1 MIDII
6 SKSGNSGV
14 CRCSQCRAEYSVKYL
29 SDARKSPIGDLC
41 ENCKNSIHS
50 MGEITP
56 EKLHKVFNYD
66 PETGILTYKT
76 RSKNFNPGD
85 VANYTVASGYQI
97 TRINGID
104 YLAHRIIYLYMTGKW
119 PELTDHINH
128 NRSDNRWKNLR
139 EVSEREN
146 ALNTSL
152 SKNSS
157 TGING
162 VALHKPTGKYRAY
175 INIQRKQIHL
185 GLFNTIEEAQTARK
199 LADTQY
205 KYHENHGSPAV

>member
-6 SKSGNSGV
+6 SKSGNSGM
-14 CRCSQCRAEYSVKYL
+14 CRCTQCRAEYTVKYI

-41 ENCKNSIHS
+41 ENCKSAIHS
-50 MGEITP
+50 MGEITQ
-56 EKLHKVFNYD
+56 EKLNKVFNYAPD
-66 PETGILTYKT
+66 TGILTYKT
-76 RSKNFNPGD
+76 RTKNFNPGD
-85 VANYTVASGYQI
+85 IASHIVDSGYHT

-104 YLAHRIIYLYMTGKW
+104 YFTHRIIYLYMTGKW
-119 PELTDHINH
+119 PHITDHINH
-128 NRSDNRWKNLR
+128 DRADNRWKNLR
-139 EVSEREN
+139 EVSDREN
-146 ALNTSL
+146 TLNTSL

-185 GLFNTIEEAQTARK
+185 GLFNTIEEAQAARK
-199 LADTQY
+199 LADTQHE
-205 KYHENHGSPAV
+205 YHENHGLPTV